1 MEAGQPVAHRHTATG
16 AMTADGR
23 AAAAAPVPSTWLLVL
38 QPREAAPPLEHTTPW
53 RRPTQVRY
61 PWER

>member
-16 AMTADGR
+16 AMTV
-23 AAAAAPVPSTWLLVL
+23 AAAPVPSTWLLVL